1 MGRVRKLHKIG
12 IIFKLLIGVATRR
25 RATRFFVVPLFLM
38 VFGSQGY
45 YPREGRRRPIRCP
58 APIYTQGVFEK
69 MASNPRLR
77 KLKALERQLRAALKE
92 CESKELAALAKQ
104 YRETIREIE
113 EIEGVTDDGDEIAEI
128 LAGRQADG
136 KPGAVRKNRS
146 SV

>member
-1 MGRVRKLHKIG
+1 
-12 IIFKLLIGVATRR
+12 
-25 RATRFFVVPLFLM
+25 
-38 VFGSQGY
+38 
-45 YPREGRRRPIRCP
+45 
-58 APIYTQGVFEK
+58 